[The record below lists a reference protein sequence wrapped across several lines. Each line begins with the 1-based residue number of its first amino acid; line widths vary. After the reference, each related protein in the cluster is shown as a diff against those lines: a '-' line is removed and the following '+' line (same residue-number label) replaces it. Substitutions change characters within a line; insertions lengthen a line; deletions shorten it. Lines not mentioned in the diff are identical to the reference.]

1 MNIIKDIKILLLKE
15 NMNQTEIANKI
26 GTTQANLSK
35 KFKNN
40 TLYSKDIEKIADAL
54 GYDLKLEFIKKNKQ
68 IWDS

>member
-1 MNIIKDIKILLLKE
+1 
-15 NMNQTEIANKI
+15 MNQTEIANKI

-54 GYDLKLEFIKKNKQ
+54 GYDLKLEFIKKK
-68 IWDS
+68 